1 MGASLSDNIE
11 YKTKIGDYG
20 MLYSTTYDKLVDT
33 AEKRMF
39 GLRQTIASRY
49 DDVPGMDLYAQAK
62 LSL

>member
-1 MGASLSDNIE
+1 
-11 YKTKIGDYG
+11 

-33 AEKRMF
+33 AERRMF

-49 DDVPGMDLYAQAK
+49 DNVPGMTLYAQAK